1 MQTRSML
8 AWGAAI
14 SMVAY
19 LICLTLPALDVRGVA
34 GQVQTSS
41 GASLALSGVAA
52 VFSGNFAW
60 LANCV
65 LIVAW
70 LLAFVDKSVHCLYFS
85 LLAFFLSLHTFR
97 FNFNAVPDK
106 SSCCLL
112 IENFQAGFYFWLAS
126 ILIMLVM
133 ALLAM
138 VEMRLT
144 PTTPSEHG

>member
-8 AWGAAI
+8 VSGAAV

-19 LICLTLPALDVRGVA
+19 LICLALPALDVRDVVGQVKASSGVA
-34 GQVQTSS
+34 
-41 GASLALSGVAA
+41 LALSGAAA
-52 VFSGNFAW
+52 VFAGNFAW
-60 LANCV
+60 LANCA

-70 LLAFVDKSVHCLYFS
+70 LLAFVDKSVHCLYAS

-106 SSCCLL
+106 SSCCLS
-112 IENFQAGFYFWLAS
+112 IANFQAGFYFWLAS
-126 ILIMLVM
+126 ILIMLLM
-133 ALLAM
+133 ALLAT
-138 VEMRLT
+138 VEMRLP